1 MAVVPHQGSASCWC
15 RGAAGCGAPVPGRLR
30 AQHLSRPK
38 TTQGTPAPLFRGEF
52 PVSLLTQ
59 FVPHLTVMISFIGQQ
74 PGWAGPVQGAAP
86 CPVLQLWGLAL
97 NQTRARRAGCDVV
110 GGSAEL
116 QEH

>member
-1 MAVVPHQGSASCWC
+1 MAAVPHQGSAGCWC
-15 RGAAGCGAPVPGRLR
+15 HGAAGCGAAVPGRLR
-30 AQHLSRPK
+30 AQQLSRPK
-38 TTQGTPAPLFRGEF
+38 ITQGIPAPLFIGEF
-52 PVSLLTQ
+52 PMSLLTQ

-74 PGWAGPVQGAAP
+74 LGWAGPVQGAAP

-110 GGSAEL
+110 GGSAKL